1 MIRSPRP
8 AVLLVLLTTGLAPAC
23 AAKRTGGSPRPAR
36 PTHATVVLLP
46 DADDGSVGRAKVS
59 NPAGAVDLTAER
71 DATEVTGAGAPRPV
85 STLSEADVQRIF
97 GEALAALP
105 APPRRFT
112 LHFRFDSDDLTNEAR
127 ALVPTILRAVTTRS
141 VPDVVVVGHTD
152 TAGARASNFA
162 LGLKRAGVV
171 RHLLVEAGLDA
182 SAIEVISHGETDLLL
197 PTPDDTPEPRNR
209 RVEIAVR

>member
-1 MIRSPRP
+1 MIRSPRA
-8 AVLLVLLTTGLAPAC
+8 AVLLVMFSAALAPAC
-23 AAKRTGGSPRPAR
+23 ASRRVAGSSRPAGS
-36 PTHATVVLLP
+36 THATVVLLP
-46 DADDGSVGRAKVS
+46 DADDGTVGRARVS
-59 NPAGAVDLTAER
+59 NPAGSVDLREER
-71 DATEVTGAGAPRPV
+71 DSTEVSGARSPAPVR
-85 STLSEADVQRIF
+85 TLSEADVQRIF

-105 APPRRFT
+105 AAPRRFV
-112 LHFRFDSDDLTNEAR
+112 LHFRFDSDDLTDQAR
-127 ALVPTILRAVTTRS
+127 ALVPSILRSVTSRP

-162 LGLKRAGVV
+162 LGLKRATVV
-171 RHLLVEAGLDA
+171 RNLLVEAGLDA